1 MPEFKTESTPN
12 PNSLKI
18 TANGVRFLDAGLVS
32 ASSVEEADPET
43 LAHDL
48 LSIDQI
54 SDVLILPAFLTISR
68 TEGADWDDLLP
79 RVQDVLADHF
89 HDT

>member
-1 MPEFKTESTPN
+1 MPDFKTESTPN

-18 TANGVRFLDAGLVS
+18 TADGVDFIESGLVS
-32 ASSVEEADPET
+32 ASSVEDADAGT

-48 LSIDQI
+48 LSIDHV

-68 TEGADWDDLLP
+68 AQGADWDDLMP
-79 RVQDVLADHF
+79 RVHQVLASHF
-89 HDT
+89 EDR